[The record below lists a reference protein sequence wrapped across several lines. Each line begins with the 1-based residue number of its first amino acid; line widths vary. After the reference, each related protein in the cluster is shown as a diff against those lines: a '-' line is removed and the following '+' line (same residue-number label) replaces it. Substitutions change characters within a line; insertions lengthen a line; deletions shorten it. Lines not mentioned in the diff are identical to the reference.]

1 MHLNDKE
8 HPINYTSQ
16 NEHLRNRHESKP
28 VRRDSLACL
37 SLLISSSRD
46 WVLIAD
52 QVAATSAG
60 GQVHGGLAG
69 AGRAALHQPGGPGP
83 GG

>member
-1 MHLNDKE
+1 MYNEL
-8 HPINYTSQ
+8 ITSQ
-16 NEHLRNRHESKP
+16 NEQLRNRNTSKP

-37 SLLISSSRD
+37 SLLISSSGDR
-46 WVLIAD
+46 VLIAD
-52 QVAATSAG
+52 QVAATSAA

-69 AGRAALHQPGGPGP
+69 ACRAALHQPGGPGP